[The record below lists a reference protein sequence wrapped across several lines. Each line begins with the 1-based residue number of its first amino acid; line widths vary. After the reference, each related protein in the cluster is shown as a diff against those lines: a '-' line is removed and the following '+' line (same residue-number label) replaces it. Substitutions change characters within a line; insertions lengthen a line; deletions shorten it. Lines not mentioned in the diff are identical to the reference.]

1 MLSAERNLFMTRVG
15 RGQPMGDLFRQFW
28 LPLTLS
34 EQLLE
39 RDGDP
44 VRLRLLGEDL
54 VVFRD
59 SNGQIGAVGAFC
71 PHRRAPLFFGRNEEC
86 GLRCVYHGWKFDT
99 TGACVD
105 MPSEP
110 PESDFKDKVRLNAYQ
125 VRELGDTVW
134 VYMGPDTAPDLPQ
147 MEWATVP
154 TSHRRV
160 AMWMVECNWLQV
172 LEGNVDTAHVS
183 FLHSATD
190 GIPGV
195 REEGLED
202 RAPQLQVIENEIG
215 FAYGG
220 RRARRLDNQYYWRV
234 TQFLLPMYTLIP
246 GPGWPRACV
255 GVVPIDD
262 DHTIRFQISYN
273 PEAPINR
280 EPPFTRREM
289 GEFRLP
295 DGKSID
301 FWLPTEHRANRY
313 GLDRQRQRKMNYSG
327 IEGIETQDR
336 AMTEGMGALC
346 DRTEE
351 HLGTSDLAVIAM
363 RRVLERRAQDLQKG
377 IRPRAAHLANQFG
390 ARPLDVVCPEAS
402 LGEVLARYATEVRM
416 TAVLP

>member
-1 MLSAERNLFMTRVG
+1 MLSAERNLFMTRIG
-15 RGQPMGDLFRQFW
+15 RGQPMGELFRHFW

-34 EQLLE
+34 EQLPE

-59 SNGQIGAVGAFC
+59 TNGQIGAVGAFC

-110 PESDFKDKVRLNAYQ
+110 AESDFRDKIRVNAYP

-134 VYMGPDTAPDLPQ
+134 VYMGPGTPPELPQ

-154 TSHRRV
+154 ASHRRV
-160 AMWMVECNWLQV
+160 AMWIVDCNWLQV

-183 FLHSATD
+183 FLHSAID

-202 RAPQLQVIENEIG
+202 RAPQLQVIENEVG

-220 RRARRLDNQYYWRV
+220 RRKRRLDDQYYWRV

-262 DHTIRFQISYN
+262 DHAIRFQVSYN
-273 PEAPINR
+273 PGAPIDR
-280 EPPFTRREM
+280 EPPFTSREM
-289 GEFRLP
+289 GEFHLP
-295 DGKSID
+295 DGKTID
-301 FWLPTEHRANRY
+301 FWLPTENRANRY
-313 GLDRQRQRKMNYSG
+313 GLDRQRQRQVNYSG
-327 IEGIETQDR
+327 IQGIETQDR
-336 AMTEGMGALC
+336 AMTEGMGSLC

-351 HLGTSDLAVIAM
+351 HLGTSDVAVIAM

-377 IRPRAAHLANQFG
+377 VRPRAAQLANQFG
-390 ARPLDVVCPEAS
+390 ARPLDVLAPEAN
-402 LGEVLARYATEVRM
+402 LGDLLARHATEVRM

>member
-1 MLSAERNLFMTRVG
+1 MLSVERNLFMTRVG
-15 RGQPMGDLFRQFW
+15 RGQPMGKLFRQFW

-34 EQLLE
+34 EQLPE

-54 VVFRD
+54 VAFRD
-59 SNGQIGAVGAFC
+59 TNGQIGAVSAFC

-110 PESDFKDKVRLNAYQ
+110 AESDFKDKIGVNAYP
-125 VRELGDTVW
+125 VREFGDTVW
-134 VYMGPDTAPDLPQ
+134 IYMGQSTPPELPQ

-154 TSHRRV
+154 ASHRRV
-160 AMWMVECNWLQV
+160 AMWIVECNWLQV

-183 FLHSATD
+183 FLHSAID

-195 REEGLED
+195 REEGVED
-202 RAPQLQVIENEIG
+202 RAPQLQVIENEVG

-220 RRARRLDNQYYWRV
+220 RRKRRLDDQYYWRV

-262 DHTIRFQISYN
+262 EHAIRFQVSYN
-273 PEAPINR
+273 PEAPLAQQR
-280 EPPFTRREM
+280 AFTAREM
-289 GEFRLP
+289 GEFHLP
-295 DGKSID
+295 DGKTID
-301 FWLPTEHRANRY
+301 IWLPTENRGNRY
-313 GLDRQRQRKMNYSG
+313 GLDRERQRKVNYSG
-327 IEGIETQDR
+327 IQGIETQDR
-336 AMTEGMGALC
+336 AMTEGMGTLC
-346 DRTEE
+346 DRSEE

-363 RRVLERRAQDLQKG
+363 RRVLERRAQDLEKG
-377 IRPRAAHLANQFG
+377 APPRAAQLAEQFG
-390 ARPLDVVCPEAS
+390 ARPLDVVAPEAN
-402 LGEVLARYATEVRM
+402 LGDLLARHAAEVRM
-416 TAVLP
+416 AGALP